1 MRSPHFAL
9 CAIVMAVSGFWPG
22 AAKAQSGKSEVYPYA
37 FSTRTYSLPSN
48 ELVLGFVS
56 KDKGKLR
63 APELPPLSASHGE
76 LETFLKRSHEVVKE
90 YLAIH
95 GVPLPPGSLACYDPA
110 SYTLSL
116 RAMNAVQEM
125 ARSLS
130 EARMNSATKH
140 ASWRLE
146 VIEAAS
152 SDLRAMVAQCRGLVD
167 HGKLLDA
174 ITAKGSVI
182 TLMRGETKGGQP
194 IRTRQ
199 GSRFSRPTE
208 YATDHSGHVESAVE
222 DAFSGL
228 MFELDP
234 VIGENGHIDINC
246 FFQYWPT
253 PPKSRLATLT
263 AGSAPKVEVEWLD
276 VPAFT
281 TKFSTQIL
289 SGQTRLIGLW
299 DMDATLDPGK
309 AGRSQAAFLCIHIVS
324 LLPLSEPRLE
334 AMLRERGEAVVP
346 TPKGVRPI
354 ADPTLPPGMMVRR
367 FRLPAD
373 FESMGDGGAAAS
385 ASAAD
390 PFASGAAPV
399 NEPRFVRSVTSED
412 ILKSA
417 GIPFPPGASANFLR
431 STGELVVRNLP
442 ENLELVQAFVDSIR
456 ERGTKLNHTT
466 VEIIEADASLLRRLT
481 REAESLPDHTAVQK
495 ALDVEIA
502 AGKARVIRTV
512 WFETKGG
519 QPAKWE
525 NVIQTQTNPKLGV
538 HSASPAPE
546 PAKKD
551 GAPAPAEAKADQKTG
566 LHVSADT
573 EAIGC
578 QIEIDPIIGE
588 NSILDLNILVKADT
602 APAGTLDASA
612 APEPG
617 IQRLASMNPVRRGME
632 LTTSISMRS
641 GIPRLLSVYQPTK
654 TDGQAADV
662 LHAVIVR
669 GDITTLEQVK

>member
-9 CAIVMAVSGFWPG
+9 CAIIMAVSGFWPG
-22 AAKAQSGKSEVYPYA
+22 AAKAQSGKSEVSPYA

-63 APELPPLSASHGE
+63 APELPPPSASHGE
-76 LETFLKRSHEVVKE
+76 LEIFLKRSHEVVKE

-125 ARSLS
+125 AQSLS
-130 EARMNSATKH
+130 EARMSSATKH

-146 VIEAAS
+146 VIEATS

-174 ITAKGSVI
+174 ITAKGIVI

-208 YATDHSGHVESAVE
+208 YATDHSGHVESRVE

-281 TKFSTQIL
+281 TKFSTQML
-289 SGQTRLIGLW
+289 SCQTRLIGLW
-299 DMDATLDPGK
+299 DIDATLDPGK
-309 AGRSQAAFLCIHIVS
+309 AGWSQAAFLCAHIVS
-324 LLPLSEPRLE
+324 LLPLPEARLE
-334 AMLRERGEAVVP
+334 AMLRERGESVVP
-346 TPKGVRPI
+346 TPKAVRPI

-367 FRLPAD
+367 FRVPHDFDSVNSEVNPAARAD
-373 FESMGDGGAAAS
+373 SVAS
-385 ASAAD
+385 
-390 PFASGAAPV
+390 SGLLM
-399 NEPRFVRSVTSED
+399 NEPPIYSSVMSEN
-412 ILKSA
+412 ILKSQ
-417 GIPFPPGASANFLR
+417 GIPFPPGASASFLR
-431 STGELVVRNLP
+431 STDELVVRNLP
-442 ENLELVQAFVDSIR
+442 ENLELVRAFVDSIR
-456 ERGTKLNHTT
+456 ERGTKLSQTT

-481 REAESLPDHTAVQK
+481 RETESLPDHTAVQK
-495 ALDVEIA
+495 ALDAEIV

-512 WFETKGG
+512 WIETKGG

-551 GAPAPAEAKADQKTG
+551 GAPAPTEAKATPQSD
-566 LHVSADT
+566 LFVSSEA

-578 QIEIDPIIGE
+578 QIEIDPVIGE
-588 NSILDLNILVKADT
+588 NGILDLNIQVKADT

-654 TDGQAADV
+654 TDGQATDV